1 MCPMRNL
8 SVDSGKNTKVNPAC
22 RDLLTPRRAA
32 MVDKAFNRL
41 DMNGSGE
48 LTPDDIATIYDVSM
62 NPEFVEGRKTKD
74 QILSD
79 FLGNFEGKKGNN
91 DGVITKDEFVDY
103 YTDLSMSVPSDE
115 YFVRMM
121 ESTWQQPE
129 DDNTA
134 AVKQT
139 VQHLLVEV
147 RARTLELARNDPKFV
162 KKVFSDF
169 DLNQSGHLTI
179 DEMTNMIAKLKI
191 SVERKYVYPFFKVI
205 DANNSGGIEY
215 PEFEHYLVNNPY

>member
-1 MCPMRNL
+1 
-8 SVDSGKNTKVNPAC
+8 
-22 RDLLTPRRAA
+22 
-32 MVDKAFNRL
+32 MVDKAFIRL
-41 DMNGSGE
+41 DFDGSGE
-48 LTPDDIATIYDVSM
+48 LTPADIATVYDVSM

-79 FLGNFEGKKGNN
+79 FLQNFEGKKGNR
-91 DGVITKDEFVDY
+91 DGVITKEEFVDY

-139 VQHLLVEV
+139 VQHLLIEV
-147 RARTLELARNDPKFV
+147 RTRTLELARNDPKFV

-205 DANNSGGIEY
+205 DANNSGGIEFA
-215 PEFEHYLVNNPY
+215 EFEHYLINNPY